1 MAHCNTIFHHMLK
14 LIPRHHFSKLER
26 EHGTGRP
33 SRTFSRWHQLVHL
46 IFMQVTS
53 RASLRDGVAALKARF
68 TNLYHLGVRPV
79 ARSTFADANNR
90 RPASFFAAL
99 FALMYQRCLAH
110 APRHQFKFK
119 NKLYSLDATV
129 VSLCL
134 SLFPWA
140 SFRRTKAG
148 VKLHTLLD
156 HDGYLPAFVA
166 ITPAREHEV
175 KKARALNLPKG
186 SIVVEDLGYTDYA
199 WYGQLTAQKIFFVTR
214 QRSNARYRLLG
225 SRPVKASVGLVAD
238 ETIQLTGAKAK
249 AACPK
254 PLRRI
259 VYQDPETG
267 KVYVFLTNHF
277 RLAAK
282 TIADIY
288 KERWQIEIFFRWIK
302 QNLKIKAFIGNSEN
316 AVMSQIYAAL
326 IVYLLLCY
334 TKFLCNLSVTL
345 QNFMRI
351 LQLNLFRTC
360 SLQELFEPP
369 GSVPDNINLNNQL
382 CLTLA

>member
-1 MAHCNTIFHHMLK
+1 MAHCNTIFHQMLK
-14 LIPRHHFSKLER
+14 LVPRHHFAKLEA
-26 EHGTGRP
+26 EHGTGRKA
-33 SRTFSRWHQLVHL
+33 RTFTRWSQLVHL
-46 IFMQVTS
+46 LSMQLTA
-53 RASLRDGVAALKARF
+53 RASLRDGIASLKAR
-68 TNLYHLGVRPV
+68 TKSLYHLGVKPV
-79 ARSTFADANNR
+79 ARSTFADANNH
-90 RPASFFAAL
+90 RPASFFAAV
-99 FALMYQRCLAH
+99 FARMYQRCLAH
-110 APRHQFKFK
+110 APGHKFKFK
-119 NKLYSLDATV
+119 NKLYSLDATT

-134 SLFPWA
+134 SLFSWA

-148 VKLHTLLD
+148 VKIHTLLD

-175 KKARALNLPKG
+175 RKARTLNLPKG

-214 QRSNARYRLLG
+214 QKSNARYRVLEQ
-225 SRPVKASVGLVAD
+225 RPVNAAQGLMSD
-238 ETIQLTGAKAK
+238 ETIQLTGAKARE
-249 AACPK
+249 CPK

-259 VYQDPETG
+259 VYQDPETE

-288 KERWQIEIFFRWIK
+288 KERWQIEIFFRFIK

-316 AVMSQIYAAL
+316 AVLSQIYAAL

-334 TKFLCNLSVTL
+334 LKFMCNLNVTL
-345 QNFMRI
+345 QYFLRI
-351 LQLNLFRTC
+351 LQLNLFRRC
-360 SLQELFEPP
+360 SFQDLLEPP
-369 GSVPDNINLNNQL
+369 EPSPKYMSNYPQ
-382 CLTLA
+382 LTLALA

>member
-1 MAHCNTIFHHMLK
+1 MAHCNTILQQMLK
-14 LIPRHHFSKLER
+14 LIPRHHFSRLAR

-33 SRTFSRWHQLVHL
+33 PRTFSRWHQLVHL

-53 RASLRDGVAALKARF
+53 RNSLRDGVAALKARF

-79 ARSTFADANNR
+79 ARSTFADANHR

-199 WYGQLTAQKIFFVTR
+199 WYGQLTVQKIFFVTR
-214 QRSNARYRLLG
+214 QKSNARYRVLAR
-225 SRPVKASVGLVAD
+225 RPVNAALGLVSD
-238 ETIQLTGAKAK
+238 ETIRLTGAKARE
-249 AACPK
+249 CPK

-259 VYQDPETG
+259 VYQDPDTG

-277 RLAAK
+277 RLAAQ

-288 KERWQIEIFFRWIK
+288 KDRWQIEIFFRWIK

-369 GSVPDNINLNNQL
+369 GPVPDNMNVNNQL
-382 CLTLA
+382 RLALA

>member
-1 MAHCNTIFHHMLK
+1 
-14 LIPRHHFSKLER
+14 
-26 EHGTGRP
+26 
-33 SRTFSRWHQLVHL
+33 
-46 IFMQVTS
+46 
-53 RASLRDGVAALKARF
+53 
-68 TNLYHLGVRPV
+68 V

-369 GSVPDNINLNNQL
+369 GSVPDNMNVNNQL

>member
-14 LIPRHHFSKLER
+14 LIPRHLFAELEA
-26 EHGTGRP
+26 EHGTGRKAR
-33 SRTFSRWHQLVHL
+33 SFTRWSQLVHL
-46 IFMQVTS
+46 LSMQLTA
-53 RASLRDGVAALKARF
+53 RASLRDGIASLKARIKS
-68 TNLYHLGVRPV
+68 LYHLGVQPV
-79 ARSTFADANNR
+79 ARSTFADANNK

-99 FALMYQRCLAH
+99 FASMYQRCQPLAPKH
-110 APRHQFKFK
+110 KFKFK

-175 KKARALNLPKG
+175 KKARTLNLPKG

-199 WYGQLTAQKIFFVTR
+199 WYGALTAQKIFFVTR
-214 QRSNARYRLLG
+214 QKSNARYRV
-225 SRPVKASVGLVAD
+225 SARRSVNTALGLVSD
-238 ETIQLTGAKAK
+238 ETIQLTGPKARE
-249 AACPK
+249 CPK

-259 VYQDPETG
+259 VYQDPETD
-267 KVYVFLTNHF
+267 KVYVFLSNHF

-288 KERWQIEIFFRWIK
+288 KERWQIEIFFRFIK

-316 AVMSQIYAAL
+316 AVMSQVYAAL

-334 TKFLCNLSVTL
+334 TMFLCNLNVTL
-345 QNFMRI
+345 QHFMRI

-369 GSVPDNINLNNQL
+369 GLVPDNMNANNQL
-382 CLTLA
+382 RLAWA

>member
-1 MAHCNTIFHHMLK
+1 MPHCNTIFHSMLK
-14 LIPRHHFSKLER
+14 LIPRHHFAKLEA
-26 EHGTGRP
+26 EHGTGRQAR
-33 SRTFSRWHQLVHL
+33 SFTRWSQLVHL
-46 IFMQVTS
+46 ISMQLTS
-53 RASLRDGVAALKARF
+53 RASLRDGIASLKARLKS
-68 TNLYHLGVRPV
+68 LYHLGVKPV
-79 ARSTFADANNR
+79 ARSTFADANHQ

-99 FALMYQRCLAH
+99 FASMYRRCQPLAPKH
-110 APRHQFKFK
+110 KFKFK

-140 SFRRTKAG
+140 EFRRTKAG

-156 HDGYLPAFVA
+156 HGVYLPAFVA

-175 KKARALNLPKG
+175 KKARSLNLPKG
-186 SIVVEDLGYTDYA
+186 SIVVEDLVYTDYA
-199 WYGQLTAQKIFFVTR
+199 RYGQLTVQKIFFVTR
-214 QRSNARYRLLG
+214 QKSNARYRVLER
-225 SRPVKASVGLVAD
+225 RPVNTALGLVSD
-238 ETIQLTGAKAK
+238 ETIQLTGAKGRE
-249 AACPK
+249 CPK

-259 VYQDPETG
+259 VYQDPETD
-267 KVYVFLTNHF
+267 KVYVFLSNHF

-282 TIADIY
+282 TIANIY
-288 KERWQIEIFFRWIK
+288 KERWQIEIFFRFIK

-334 TKFLCNLSVTL
+334 TKFLCNLNVTL
-345 QNFMRI
+345 QHFMRI

-360 SLQELFEPP
+360 SVQELFEPP
-369 GSVPDNINLNNQL
+369 GPVPDNMNVNNQL
-382 CLTLA
+382 CLALA